1 MTTYIDS
8 RQINLSS
15 DTADQYLN
23 GSFLSNVVFNMNGML
38 KNEDDIVMTQISVN
52 SAQIPISYYIVNY
65 TNNTLVYRY
74 GGNPITTIVFD
85 TGNYNATSFITQ
97 FTSKIAHITPTLN
110 KLNGKFSYTAPST
123 FNFYKTG
130 STCFK
135 FLGLDA
141 NTDYTG
147 TSIISPYPVQ
157 FQGITRLKIVSNELS
172 TYSMDSNTGN
182 FSNTL
187 ATISVN
193 SSAYG
198 ILLYEN
204 TSLYKPILRN
214 RDNNSI
220 FDIGILDDN
229 DNFINFNNCSW
240 RITLQLDI
248 TRLSNLMDRTFPTSN
263 NNLPITQD
271 LGQVPDNPDLPQNS
285 DNPDLGIPSPDL
297 VDLGG
302 TGDSDLDFLMYQNKI
317 YQ

>member
-23 GSFLSNVVFNMNGML
+23 DSFLSNVVFNMNGML
-38 KNEDDIVMTQISVN
+38 KNEDDIIMTQISVN

-110 KLNGKFSYTAPST
+110 KLNGKFTYSSNQIFT
-123 FNFYKTG
+123 FYHTG

-147 TSIISPYPVQ
+147 EDFVSPYPVQ
-157 FQGITRLKIVSNELS
+157 FQGITRLKIVSNELA
-172 TYSMDSNTGN
+172 TYSMDSNSGN

-198 ILLYEN
+198 ILLYDN
-204 TSLYKPILRN
+204 LSQYKPILRD
-214 RDNNSI
+214 RDSNSI

-229 DNFINFNNCSW
+229 DNFNNCSW

-248 TRLSNLMDRTFPTSN
+248 TRLSNLMDRTFPKPN
-263 NNLPITQD
+263 NTIPTQD
-271 LGQVPDNPDLPQNS
+271 LAQNPDLPQNS
-285 DNPDLGIPSPDL
+285 DNLDLGNTAPEL
-297 VDLGG
+297 VDLG

>member
-23 GSFLSNVVFNMNGML
+23 DSFLSNVVFNMNGML
-38 KNEDDIVMTQISVN
+38 KNEDDIVMTQISIN

-65 TNNTLVYRY
+65 TNNTLVYKY
-74 GGNPITTIVFD
+74 HDDPITTIVFD

-110 KLNGKFSYTAPST
+110 KLNGKFTYSSNQIIT
-123 FNFYKTG
+123 FYHTG

-147 TSIISPYPVQ
+147 EDFVSPYPVQ

-263 NNLPITQD
+263 NNNLPITQD

-285 DNPDLGIPSPDL
+285 DNPDLGNTTPDL
-297 VDLGG
+297 VDLG
-302 TGDSDLDFLMYQNKI
+302 TGDSDLDFLMYQNNI

>member
-38 KNEDDIVMTQISVN
+38 KNEDDIVMTQISIN

-65 TNNTLVYRY
+65 TNNTLVYKY
-74 GGNPITTIVFD
+74 HNDPITTIVFD
-85 TGNYNATSFITQ
+85 TGNYNANSFITQ
-97 FTSKIAHITPTLN
+97 FTSKIAHIIPTLN
-110 KLNGKFSYTAPST
+110 KLNGKFAYLSNQIFT
-123 FNFYKTG
+123 FYHTD

-147 TSIISPYPVQ
+147 EDFVSPYPVQ
-157 FQGITRLKIVSNELS
+157 FQGITRLKIVSNELA
-172 TYSMDSNTGN
+172 TYSMDSNSGN

-198 ILLYEN
+198 ILLYDN
-204 TSLYKPILRN
+204 LSQYKPILRD
-214 RDNNSI
+214 RDSNSI

-248 TRLSNLMDRTFPTSN
+248 TRLSNLMDRTFPKPN
-263 NNLPITQD
+263 NTIPTQD
-271 LGQVPDNPDLPQNS
+271 LAQNSDLPQNPDNPDLGNTAPELI
-285 DNPDLGIPSPDL
+285 DL
-297 VDLGG
+297 G
-302 TGDSDLDFLMYQNKI
+302 TGDTDLDFLMYQNKI